1 MFDII
6 IAEDEHTLSECLRMR
21 EEVFVH
27 EKKVDPNIERDENDI
42 LGGECE
48 HFLITEDGESIGA
61 LRCTPL
67 YDTVYLQRFCV
78 LRDRRRNGAGRMV
91 MQLIEKYYK
100 TLGIEK
106 IELDAKCSSQEF
118 YENCGYKV
126 ISERFVEADVLHVK
140 MLKEI

>member
-6 IAEDEHTLSECLRMR
+6 IAEDEQTLSECLRMR

-126 ISERFVEADVLHVK
+126 ISERFVKRFNQSAR
-140 MLKEI
+140 IFG

>member
-6 IAEDEHTLSECLRMR
+6 IAEDEQTLSECLRMR
-21 EEVFVH
+21 EEVFVR
-27 EKKVDPNIERDENDI
+27 EKKVDPNIEQDEYDI

-61 LRCTPL
+61 LRCIL
-67 YDTVYLQRFCV
+67 MDGVARLQRFCV
-78 LRDRRRNGAGRMV
+78 LRDQRGKGAGRAAVDM
-91 MQLIEKYYK
+91 IERYYRAMGA
-100 TLGIEK
+100 LR

-126 ISERFVEADVLHVK
+126 ISERFVEADILHVK
-140 MLKEI
+140 MLKEL